1 MLFITEILSTINV
14 MVSHASLR
22 EGHFPNGG
30 VMYLTM
36 VSPLFLSSD
45 YISSSVRHIETI
57 IIFIGVRVT

>member
-1 MLFITEILSTINV
+1 

-36 VSPLFLSSD
+36 VSPLFLNSD